1 MKLLKW
7 MGGHLT
13 TLFLSLL
20 LGVIIWV
27 SAVTAANPNL
37 ETEMDVPLQVRDQA
51 EDITIVDQLPDAVSV
66 TILTPES
73 VMAQIEQENVI
84 TAYID
89 LSDLDSGTYRF
100 PVNISVPDQ
109 LRPIRVLD
117 FSPRQI
123 QLTLGKVITRELPVD
138 INVQGEPAIG
148 YQTGEL
154 EWGRREVV
162 IKGREDEVE
171 EVVSVVGE
179 LDLSDANETITR
191 EISLQPV
198 DENGSVVE
206 GVTVDPEVMRV
217 TQVINLQGGYRNV
230 AVNVV
235 TQGVVEPGYRF
246 TSITPAPPTVMVFS
260 EDPSLVEQLPGYVN
274 TKPLDL
280 TGVDSYLETILE
292 LDLPQ
297 GVTVVGDPTVLVQV
311 NVTPLETNMTI
322 SREIEVIGLL
332 PGLSAEVSPSQVSVR
347 ITGPVPVL
355 ENLTERDIRVIVD
368 LTNFEIGVHT
378 VQPAVEILPSDV
390 VVEDVSPAEVE
401 IRIQSG
407 PSPTP
412 ES

>member
-123 QLTLGKVITRELPVD
+123 QLTLGKVITRELTVD

-407 PSPTP
+407 PGPTP

>member
-13 TLFLSLL
+13 TLVLSLL

-37 ETEMDVPLQVRDQA
+37 ETEMDVPLQIRDQA
-51 EDITIVDQLPDAVSV
+51 EDITIVDELPDTVNV

-73 VMAQIEQENVI
+73 VMSQIEQENVI

-123 QLTLGKVITRELPVD
+123 QLTLGKVITRELPVE

-154 EWGRREVV
+154 EWGRSEVV
-162 IKGREDEVE
+162 IKGREDQVE
-171 EVVSVVGE
+171 EVVSVVGK
-179 LDLSDANETITR
+179 LDLSEANETITR

-206 GVTVDPEVMRV
+206 GVTVEPEVMRV

-292 LDLPQ
+292 LDLPS

-332 PGLSAEVSPSQVSVR
+332 PGLSAAVSPSQVSVR